1 MKPDAMRTTRL
12 TSCTG
17 GVFSFLMLA
26 IFKEFSSVDLWSLL
40 ERSPH
45 AMDSNISSEL
55 SEFLTENEHEHSTI
69 IGDMQIAD
77 F

>member
-1 MKPDAMRTTRL
+1 
-12 TSCTG
+12 
-17 GVFSFLMLA
+17 MLA